1 MYVDDNIVK
10 RTVINNVNMFF
21 LNKDFNKIAS
31 NERTSV
37 ISFYYCSI
45 IVLYVILIIIASAIM
60 KMSIFIAS
68 VYIIITVCDIS

>member
-31 NERTSV
+31 DEGTFGFFFNPGTN
-37 ISFYYCSI
+37 
-45 IVLYVILIIIASAIM
+45 
-60 KMSIFIAS
+60 
-68 VYIIITVCDIS
+68 VCDTDRRCHHRNEHISEVQYKGC